1 MPNHLHL
8 EEVMELMKKALADKN
23 IKLLEEPYFIQ
34 DNLISSKRND
44 KRKGND
50 LVFNVSAM
58 FKGETSEGSISIF
71 EVSVK
76 VLSFE
81 SDWYVKNQ
89 AYFDA
94 DVVTSPGEYLTD
106 FEVVDI
112 LQEGMNMSGRKYN
125 NYSIWDILCVT
136 PERKRFGTLSSSFS
150 VVLILAHL
158 DGFEAI
164 LLKTHHDKDGKFI
177 VSLFNELNYVI
188 EYDNDLLC
196 RVGDCLRGYEFGGIG
211 FGYNKDEEI
220 KFKDTLI
227 KFNKEFAKDFDFI
240 PFITHNIIYK
250 NDHFAIINHNGE
262 YYILPKEYSKIP
274 LEEVEK
280 FDDHRAPKLDIPS
293 EIESIIPIEYN
304 LDNRFQYATTK
315 PPYHTQKYIDNGL
328 NITQCVFTGNSNYE
342 ESLFNNPSYKEYII
356 KYKDGNQSLLQVNR
370 EETNQNE
377 SEGSSRTNTRFRH
390 IRY

>member
-8 EEVMELMKKALADKN
+8 EDVMKLMKKALADKN
-23 IKLLEEPYFIQ
+23 IKLLEQPYFIQ
-34 DNLISSKRND
+34 DNLISSERND

-76 VLSFE
+76 VSSFE
-81 SDWYVKNQ
+81 SDWYVENQ
-89 AYFDA
+89 AYCDA
-94 DVVTSPGEYLTD
+94 DVVTFPEEYLTD

-125 NYSIWDILCVT
+125 NYTIWDILCVT

-164 LLKTHHDKDGKFI
+164 LLKTHDDEDGKFI
-177 VSLFNELNYVI
+177 VTLFNELNYVI

-196 RVGDCLRGYEFGGIG
+196 RVGDCLRGYEFCGIG
-211 FGYNKDEEI
+211 FGYNKDEET

-227 KFNKEFAKDFDFI
+227 KFNKEFVKDFDFI

-262 YYILPKEYSKIP
+262 YYILPKEYSEIP

-280 FDDHRAPKLDIPS
+280 FDIYRAPRLDVPS
-293 EIESIIPIEYN
+293 EIESIIPIKYT
-304 LDNRFQYATTK
+304 LDTHLRYGNTK
-315 PPYHTQKYIDNGL
+315 PPYHLQKCECNG
-328 NITQCVFTGNSNYE
+328 ITATECVYTGNDEYDE
-342 ESLFNNPSYKEYII
+342 TIFNNPSYSEYII
-356 KYKDGNQSLLQVNR
+356 KYKDDTQSLLQVNR
-370 EETNQNE
+370 EEINQNK
-377 SEGSSRTNTRFRH
+377 SEGPSRTNTRFKH